1 MSDFHQFLTLRD
13 DDGGNATSA
22 DGSDAAPACAT
33 GAADDSHFSLR
44 IGSVFIIL
52 VSSLIGALL
61 PVILSR
67 SQSLRTPKA
76 FYFIAKYFGSG
87 VILATAFMHLLD
99 PAIDAL
105 GDECLEPQLGDYPW
119 ALAIS
124 LMTIMLMFLV
134 ELIISNF
141 EFNSKR
147 GIEEVT
153 PAATVPSTRR
163 DDVEAIGTEASD
175 KADSVQDKSVQ
186 PPRDGVF
193 ASRGEEH
200 LGHKHDHVNNDSY
213 LEFSGQ
219 LTAIAIL
226 EFGVVLHSVFIGL
239 TLAVTDNFIILLI
252 VLTFH
257 QMFEGLGLG
266 SRLAEVEWPA
276 SRRFWPY
283 YLGTVYALS
292 TPIAIAIGLG
302 VRETLQLE
310 GSQSLIT
317 NGVLDAISSGI
328 LIYTALVELLAHEF
342 MFNVEMRRAGL
353 NLQLRAYVC
362 VALGVALMSLL
373 AKWA

>member
-1 MSDFHQFLTLRD
+1 MSELFHLLALRAD
-13 DDGGNATSA
+13 DADPSNSTAADGGDTGA
-22 DGSDAAPACAT
+22 DAAPVCET
-33 GAADDSHFSLR
+33 GAPDDSHFSLR
-44 IGSVFIIL
+44 IGSIFIIL
-52 VSSLIGALL
+52 ASSLIGALL

-67 SQSLRTPKA
+67 ASKVRTPKA
-76 FYFIAKYFGSG
+76 FYFIAKYFGTG

-105 GDECLEPQLGDYPW
+105 GQECLEPQLGDYPW

-124 LMTIMLMFLV
+124 LMTVMVMFLV

-141 EFNSKR
+141 ELS
-147 GIEEVT
+147 GHSHSHSHDDPA
-153 PAATVPSTRR
+153 PAASTQR
-163 DDVEAIGTEASD
+163 DDIEASSKAESDKKASQPANEAI
-175 KADSVQDKSVQ
+175 
-186 PPRDGVF
+186 F
-193 ASRGEEH
+193 ASRGEDH
-200 LGHKHDHVNNDSY
+200 LGHSRDHVAGDSY
-213 LEFSGQ
+213 AEFGGQ

-239 TLAVTDNFIILLI
+239 TLAVTDNFIILLV

-266 SRLAEVEWPA
+266 ARLAAADWPHA
-276 SRRFWPY
+276 RRFWPY
-283 YLGTVYALS
+283 YLGTLYALS
-292 TPIAIAIGLG
+292 TPLAIAVGLG
-302 VRETLQLE
+302 VRETMSLE

-317 NGVLDAISSGI
+317 NGVLDSISSGI

-342 MFNVEMRRAGL
+342 MFNVEMRKAGL
-353 NLQLRAYVC
+353 SLQLRAYVC